1 MHIRRW
7 LVGLVVASVVVAA
20 CGRSM
25 DKLSFEMPLEALPE
39 GACMV
44 MSATDLVKIWQRAE
58 QHKAAEV
65 LGRLIPNAGW
75 FQSEE
80 YKQIR
85 AALEE
90 FESDHEVDLTR
101 DLLLNVLGG
110 RVVIGMYPE
119 PGDEPGI
126 VLAAELD
133 NPGRY
138 KKFVDAALEQQL
150 GRDIRLQ
157 AAVIDGKQALRVE
170 RQSLHILFMQEGNR
184 IVASTH
190 EHLARS
196 AWEVIEGKAV
206 ASATAEPI
214 FQKALEELGMHHV
227 VVVELGEE
235 GDRIPWA
242 AQGITWRNDGLHFK
256 RTVSAPAVE
265 EEFDAAPTP
274 KRRAELLRSV
284 PRGVTLAYYAQP
296 TDGDL
301 VRDLLRG
308 LSNCGSTQG
317 GSLWRQS
324 ATPDPGADPGGFVR
338 FARATTS
345 GSAVDM
351 LPVASSDS
359 PLGMSSLPFNLEKD
373 VLPWCGDEVVFVL
386 AELEKTGVI
395 PIPAAALIVEV
406 ADPEL
411 AEATLYDLELNLT
424 QLPFEIGAAGFV
436 DVRYGGQEYRSFSQ
450 PFMESISP
458 SWWTN
463 GEVAVITTTR
473 LLMQQIIDTRRVGKR
488 HLMND
493 ASFRDFEEFVP
504 ASASVLALTDLRRF
518 YRSAHQMAELPRM
531 LSDEIDQGVR
541 YLEGMKVLF
550 DHFPASVVYLDR
562 QPQTLTLNAWLR
574 EDH

>member
-1 MHIRRW
+1 MYQRRW
-7 LVGLVVASVVVAA
+7 LVGFVAMSVLVAG
-20 CGRSM
+20 CGRSI
-25 DKLSFEMPLEALPE
+25 DKLSFEAPLEALPE

-44 MSATDLVKIWQRAE
+44 LSATDLAKIWRRAE

-65 LGRLIPNAGW
+65 LGRLIPNVGW

-90 FESDHEVDLTR
+90 FESNNDVDLAG
-101 DLLLNVLGG
+101 DLLLNALSG

-119 PGDEPGI
+119 AGEQTGI
-126 VLAAELD
+126 VMAAELS

-138 KKFVDAALEQQL
+138 RKFVDAALAQQL
-150 GRDIRLQ
+150 GHDIRVE
-157 AAVIDGKQALRVE
+157 AAVIGGKQALRVRRE
-170 RQSLHILFMQEGNR
+170 SLQILLIQDGDR

-196 AWEVIEGKAV
+196 AWEVIEGKAA
-206 ASATAEPI
+206 ASATTEPI
-214 FQKALEELGMHHV
+214 FKKALAELGMHHV
-227 VVVELGEE
+227 VVVEIGNES
-235 GDRIPWA
+235 DRIPWA
-242 AQGITWRNDGLHFK
+242 AQGITWKTDGLHFK
-256 RTVSAPAVE
+256 RTVSAPEAE
-265 EEFDAAPTP
+265 EVFDSAPTP
-274 KRRAELLRSV
+274 KRREELLRSV
-284 PRGVTLAYYAQP
+284 PRGVTLAYYAKP
-296 TDGDL
+296 TDSEL

-308 LSNCGSTQG
+308 LSNCSSTPG

-324 ATPDPGADPGGFVR
+324 SPASPHGLFQ
-338 FARATTS
+338 FARA
-345 GSAVDM
+345 SAPTQV
-351 LPVASSDS
+351 LAVASSS
-359 PLGMSSLPFNLEKD
+359 AKAPLGMSSLPFNLEKD

-386 AELEKTGVI
+386 SDLEKTGVI
-395 PIPAAALIVEV
+395 PIPGAALIVEV
-406 ADPEL
+406 ADAEL
-411 AEATLYDLELNLT
+411 AKTTLYDLESSLT
-424 QLPFEIGAAGFV
+424 KLPFEIGSAGFV

-493 ASFRDFEEFVP
+493 ASFRGFEDFVP
-504 ASASVLALTDLRRF
+504 ESASVLALTDLRRF

-531 LSDEIDQGVR
+531 FSDEIDAGVR
-541 YLEGMKVLF
+541 YVEGMKVLF

-562 QPQTLTLNAWLR
+562 QPHTLTLNAWLR